1 MVLRIDRRVVAAAV
15 GCVAVA
21 LTLAGCGG
29 DDKRPAIETI
39 PPGPDVSP
47 PAESPLSATPAP
59 VAPVNSAA
67 GCVNREQVVD
77 ALIFAD
83 PDTPPPAQAKLAAAP
98 VCDAGW
104 AYAAVTNPGADET
117 RVVLRHTAGKWKVLT
132 FGSAPCSE
140 PRVGDAPAKVR
151 SAAGC

>member
-1 MVLRIDRRVVAAAV
+1 MFRSRIRLAAVLAVVALA
-15 GCVAVA
+15 
-21 LTLAGCGG
+21 LAGCGG
-29 DDKRPAIETI
+29 DEKRPAIETI

-47 PAESPLSATPAP
+47 PSESPLSATPAP
-59 VAPVNSAA
+59 AVSVNPAA
-67 GCVNREQVVD
+67 GCVNQEQVID

-83 PDTPPPAQAKLAAAP
+83 PDTPPSTQAKLAGAP
-98 VCDAGW
+98 VCEAGW